1 MKKYVYVREMSD
13 ILIKETNI
21 QVNSVVE
28 KAMRLSKF
36 TTAQINQIEA
46 KEFDELPVKEIDH
59 VKFQYCQDLSLVHF
73 DST

>member
-1 MKKYVYVREMSD
+1 
-13 ILIKETNI
+13 
-21 QVNSVVE
+21 
-28 KAMRLSKF
+28 MRLSKF

-59 VKFQYCQDLSLVHF
+59 VKFQYCQDLSLVHS